1 MRSDAASSTAEVR
14 RGAAQALAG
23 AEPAIFWHQDPAR
36 PHACE
41 SLVGDVRADL
51 VVVGGGYSG
60 LWTALRAKE
69 RDPGRDVVLLEAEE
83 VGWAASG
90 RNGGFCAASLTH
102 GYLNGLDRF
111 PDELPELERLGL
123 ANLDGIEETVARY
136 GLDAEFER
144 TGMLSVAVEGWQA
157 EHLAGEADA
166 RAGEDGVRP
175 LSREAVQAEIHS
187 PTYRSG
193 LLDAQGCALVQPAKL
208 TWALKKACLE
218 LGVRIFERT
227 PVRAMRR
234 SGSDMVLSTDLG
246 RARAPQVALGTNA
259 FPSLVRR
266 VRAYTI
272 PVYDYVLMTEPLSAE
287 QLSSIGWQG
296 RQAVMDSG
304 NQFHYYRLTADNRM
318 LWGGYDAVYYYGRR
332 IAPELDQRMETHV
345 KLAEHFFW
353 TFPQL
358 RGVRF
363 THRWG
368 GAIDTCTRFSAFF
381 GTAHGGRVAYAAGFT
396 GLGVGATRFGADV
409 MLDLLAG
416 ESTARTDLE
425 MVRSMPLPFPP
436 EPISFLGVQLT
447 RASLAHADRNGG
459 RRNLWLRG
467 LDKVGLGFD
476 S

>member
-1 MRSDAASSTAEVR
+1 MWGEGSSSTADVR
-14 RGAAQALAG
+14 REAAEALAG
-23 AEPAIFWHQDPAR
+23 AEPSTFWLQDPGR
-36 PHACE
+36 PRPCDT
-41 SLVGDVRADL
+41 LVGDVRADL

-69 RDPGRDVVLLEAEE
+69 RDPGRDVVVLEADE

-111 PDELPELERLGL
+111 ADELPELQRLGL
-123 ANLDGIEETVARY
+123 ENLDGIEKTVARY

-144 TGMLSVAVEGWQA
+144 TGLLSAAVEDWQS
-157 EHLAGEADA
+157 EHLAREARG
-166 RAGEDGVRP
+166 RAGEEGVRL
-175 LSREAVQAEIHS
+175 LSQKAVQEEIHS

-193 LLDAQGCALVQPAKL
+193 LIDAQGCALVQPAKL
-208 TWALKKACLE
+208 AWALKKASQE

-227 PVRAMRR
+227 PVSAMRR
-234 SGSDMVLSTDLG
+234 SGTNMVLSSDLG
-246 RARAPQVALGTNA
+246 RAHANQVALATNA

-272 PVYDYVLMTEPLSAE
+272 PVYDYVLMTEPLSEE
-287 QLSSIGWQG
+287 QLTSIGWRE
-296 RQAVMDSG
+296 RQAVEDSG

-318 LWGGYDAVYYYGRR
+318 LWGGYDAVYYFGKR
-332 IAPELDQRMETHV
+332 ISPELDQRMQTHI
-345 KLAEHFFW
+345 KLAEHFFQ

-358 RGVRF
+358 RGVKF

-396 GLGVGATRFGADV
+396 GLGVGATRFAADV

-416 ESTARTDLE
+416 ASTERTELD
-425 MVRSMPLPFPP
+425 MVKSMPLPFPP
-436 EPISFLGVQLT
+436 EPITFLGVQLT
-447 RASLAHADRNGG
+447 RASIARADRNDGK
-459 RRNLWLRG
+459 RNLWLRG
-467 LDKVGLGFD
+467 LDKAGIGFD